1 MSLGKDILK
10 NKQVRIRI
18 NSEIQSFMKNSD
30 LCVSGW
36 GGGFFIC
43 KSLGFRFPFLF
54 TFKKKKKTFMFSFVY
69 IIFFRGCDGMTF
81 PTSYKLILSRTSSA
95 SKLKCIPCGSGSMEM
110 LILDPPQVDLV
121 T

>member
-1 MSLGKDILK
+1 MKDL
-10 NKQVRIRI
+10 
-18 NSEIQSFMKNSD
+18 D

-36 GGGFFIC
+36 GAGFFIC

-54 TFKKKKKTFMFSFVY
+54 TFKKKKNFIFSLVY
-69 IIFFRGCDGMTF
+69 IIFFRGCDGMIF
-81 PTSYKLILSRTSSA
+81 PTSYELILSRISSA

>member
-18 NSEIQSFMKNSD
+18 NSEIQSFMKDLD

-36 GGGFFIC
+36 GGGFLIC

-54 TFKKKKKTFMFSFVY
+54 TFKKKKLLCFHLFIYYFLEDVM
-69 IIFFRGCDGMTF
+69 
-81 PTSYKLILSRTSSA
+81 A
-95 SKLKCIPCGSGSMEM
+95 
-110 LILDPPQVDLV
+110 
-121 T
+121 